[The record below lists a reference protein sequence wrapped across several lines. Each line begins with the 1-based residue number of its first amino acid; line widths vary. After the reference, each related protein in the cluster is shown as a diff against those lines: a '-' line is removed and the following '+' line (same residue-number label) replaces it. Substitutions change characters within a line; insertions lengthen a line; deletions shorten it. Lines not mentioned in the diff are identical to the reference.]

1 MAGSCVLVSL
11 LLLAALLGSTACFPD
26 PGADERGQDMP
37 QMLIN
42 RFVRRYLYLVI
53 EKLFSVHYSTAF

>member
-1 MAGSCVLVSL
+1 VLVSL

-26 PGADERGQDMP
+26 PGGDERGQDMP

-42 RFVRRYLYLVI
+42 RFVRRYVYLVI
-53 EKLFSVHYSTAF
+53 DI

>member
-11 LLLAALLGSTACFPD
+11 LLLAALGSTACFPD
-26 PGADERGQDMP
+26 PVAGESGQDMH

-42 RFVRRYLYLVI
+42 RFVRRSI
-53 EKLFSVHYSTAF
+53 N

>member
-1 MAGSCVLVSL
+1 MGGSCVLVSL

-26 PGADERGQDMP
+26 PSGADERGQDMP

-42 RFVRRYLYLVI
+42 RFVRRYLYLI
-53 EKLFSVHYSTAF
+53 I